1 VPRERSVRL
10 AGLSSPAKRGAH
22 PRYRARVS
30 RAARRRLVAGVLVLA
45 SLAMITAYFRESDS
59 GAMHDV
65 QGAASS
71 ILEPFQIG
79 ADRLVAPFR
88 DAWGYAS
95 DLIGAKSENADLRR
109 ELRRARSQSIQAVAT
124 AQELE
129 NLQALLAYRRSL
141 RVEDFRTIGAEVL
154 VEPPTPYRQ
163 TIVIAAG
170 ANDGVRRDYPVVAT
184 GGLAGGLAGH
194 VTKVFSDTAQVTL
207 LTDSSSFVSAFDPST
222 GAYGL
227 IRGRGEGKPLV
238 FDRVLKS
245 KSVSR
250 GHPVATSGR
259 RFRSLGSLYPRNI
272 EIGVVS
278 SVTHLS
284 TELFKSIQVVP
295 YVDFSSLQSVL
306 VLIPKNAVSEL
317 PPDDAG

>member
-10 AGLSSPAKRGAH
+10 AGLSTPAKRG
-22 PRYRARVS
+22 PSTRYRARVS
-30 RAARRRLVAGVLVLA
+30 RAARRRLVAGVLVVA

-65 QGAASS
+65 QGTASS
-71 ILEPFQIG
+71 VLEPFQIG

-88 DAWGYAS
+88 DAWGYLS
-95 DLIGAKSENADLRR
+95 DLIDAKSENADLRR
-109 ELRRARSQSIQAVAT
+109 DLRRARSQSLQAVAS
-124 AQELE
+124 AQELG
-129 NLQALLAYRRSL
+129 NLQALLNYQRSM

-184 GGLAGGLAGH
+184 GGLAGH

-207 LTDSSSFVSAFDPST
+207 LTDSSSFVSAYDPRT

-227 IRGRGEGKPLV
+227 IRGRGEGNPLV

-250 GHPVATSGR
+250 GHEVATSGR
-259 RFRSLGSLYPRNI
+259 RYRGLGSLYPRNV
-272 EIGVVS
+272 EIGVIT

-284 TELFKSIQVVP
+284 TEHFKSIQVIP

-306 VLIPKNAVSEL
+306 VLIPESPVSRL
-317 PPDDAG
+317 PADDAG